1 MKKFHFSL
9 ERMRSY
15 KEQMLETQK
24 NALRTLRHEK
34 QQLDDRIEAYRAE
47 MSRANRELLR
57 KTHEGIS
64 VVEVKSYRF
73 QIENMRLQLEELGKE
88 QKRMERMVERQ
99 MQVVLEAQQEVSGLD
114 KLEEKQLEEYRR
126 QVNKAEE
133 DRIDEFVSQA
143 LPGAVRLNGV
153 LVS

>member
-114 KLEEKQLEEYRR
+114 KLEEKQLEEYQRDVMR
-126 QVNKAEE
+126 ADEQLIAEFISTKLAMQK
-133 DRIDEFVSQA
+133 DYTHAS
-143 LPGAVRLNGV
+143 
-153 LVS
+153 